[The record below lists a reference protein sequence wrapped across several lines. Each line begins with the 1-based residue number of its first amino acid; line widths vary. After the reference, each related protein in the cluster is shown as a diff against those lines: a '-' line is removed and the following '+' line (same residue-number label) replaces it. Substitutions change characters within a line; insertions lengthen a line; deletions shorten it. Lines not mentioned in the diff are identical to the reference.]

1 MSIRRSYPGDILISM
16 SDGIENIAVIG
27 GGGLL
32 STELKKVSPNIQL
45 FKKEKVDITDTSTFR
60 HLDVYDTIIHTAA
73 LIDNTDIKNNEV
85 DYITT
90 NIIGTANL
98 TNYCLMTNK
107 RLVYISTDY
116 VYDGSGDHKEDDPV
130 NPYNLYSWSKLGGE
144 CSVRFLENHVII
156 RTSFGKTEFP
166 YPKGFNNLYSSKD
179 YVDIIAPI
187 IMKVVNNKDFRGTI
201 NVGTER
207 KSLYQYALTR
217 NEGVEPTSLPETKDF
232 SMDLTK
238 LKNI

>member
-73 LIDNTDIKNNEV
+73 LINNTDIKNNEV